1 MEDDEQVRAL
11 KKPVDVTAHARLPHY
26 ALPNFSTVLPTYTN
40 YEADAVVSAFRVGN
54 FYSIKDLP
62 ENLRPG
68 QVARQRFQK
77 ILENQQQAENC
88 DTYQPKRMCFSEFE
102 YIPSP
107 YSIVETMAREE
118 RLAHEKKVS
127 EFGGGSEWRPTGAC
141 HTSKHEDFGK
151 TGEYNVH
158 ANGPEPYE
166 AAEDQALRQKW
177 LMDAAI
183 LSGPFRP
190 AGRVKGHGGQ
200 AANEIP
206 SARQLPEIVEQ
217 LHLQLVADWSD
228 YPFVVCSTEDEHI
241 VVRFELSVLE
251 TAPGLQPYMN
261 AFARGNFVVTKYM
274 LKKVVEDWN
283 VTPGDGM
290 LYFTLRPP
298 WIKSL
303 LTDTFYTLHPEQ
315 RQFQD
320 TQSKIRAARALP
332 DGREQAK
339 AIEPEPDLRMG
350 TGHTERPH
358 MA

>member
-1 MEDDEQVRAL
+1 M
-11 KKPVDVTAHARLPHY
+11 
-26 ALPNFSTVLPTYTN
+26 
-40 YEADAVVSAFRVGN
+40 G
-54 FYSIKDLP
+54 
-62 ENLRPG
+62 
-68 QVARQRFQK
+68 
-77 ILENQQQAENC
+77 
-88 DTYQPKRMCFSEFE
+88 EF
-102 YIPSP
+102 
-107 YSIVETMAREE
+107 
-118 RLAHEKKVS
+118 
-127 EFGGGSEWRPTGAC
+127 
-141 HTSKHEDFGK
+141 
-151 TGEYNVH
+151 NVH

-177 LMDAAI
+177 LLDAAI
-183 LSGPFRP
+183 LCGPFRP
-190 AGRVKGHGGQ
+190 AGRVKGNGGQ

-217 LHLQLVADWSD
+217 LHMQLAADWSD

-261 AFARGNFVVTKYM
+261 TFARGNFVVTKYM

-298 WIKSL
+298 WVKSL

-320 TQSKIRAARALP
+320 TQPKIRVVRELL
-332 DGREQAK
+332 DGREQVK
-339 AIEPEPDLRMG
+339 AIEPEPDHRMG
-350 TGHTERPH
+350 FGNTERPQ